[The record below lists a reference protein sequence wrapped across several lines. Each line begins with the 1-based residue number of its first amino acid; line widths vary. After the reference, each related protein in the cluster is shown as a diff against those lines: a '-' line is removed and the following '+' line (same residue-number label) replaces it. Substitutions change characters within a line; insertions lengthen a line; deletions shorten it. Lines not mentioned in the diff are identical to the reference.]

1 MGAIKQLSI
10 DFGDEVKQGAP
21 NNVRSSPTQEIAS
34 AWVRYA
40 HTNGLN
46 PKTKKYRES
55 HHAFLCGI
63 GSVMGESTPTI
74 ISLCIVSGRDVASL
88 IERTQPR

>member
-21 NNVRSSPTQEIAS
+21 NNVSRTQEIAS

-40 HTNGLN
+40 DTNGLN

-55 HHAFLCGI
+55 QHAFLCGI
-63 GSVMGESTPTI
+63 GNVMGEATPTI
-74 ISLCIVSGRDVASL
+74 ISLCLVSGRDIASI

>member
-1 MGAIKQLSI
+1 MSQLDI

-21 NNVRSSPTQEIAS
+21 NNVSRTQEIAS

>member
-1 MGAIKQLSI
+1 MGVMVMAQLDI
-10 DFGDEVKQGAP
+10 DFGDEVKALYP
-21 NNVRSSPTQEIAS
+21 NNVRSTQEIAS

-46 PKTKKYRES
+46 PKTKRYRES

-63 GSVMGESTPTI
+63 GNVMGESTPTI

>member
-1 MGAIKQLSI
+1 MTQLDI
-10 DFGDEVKQGAP
+10 DFGDEVRQAAP
-21 NNVRSSPTQEIAS
+21 NNVSPTQEIAS

-46 PKTKKYRES
+46 PKTKKYKES
-55 HHAFLCGI
+55 QHAFLCGI
-63 GSVMGESTPTI
+63 GNVMGEKMPMLLSMC
-74 ISLCIVSGRDVASL
+74 LASGRDVASI